1 MPRNIID
8 KLAWWISNKE
18 KREVFRYNINKTVI
32 DSLVNNQEEFKSR
45 YPDLYNKIIYNFLQ
59 YLTNNQEEFKSIYP
73 NNITYNFLQYLINNQ
88 EEFKSKYPDLYNKVT
103 YNFLQY
109 LTNNQEEFKSRYPD
123 LYNKVTYNFLQYLTN
138 NQEEFKSRYPDLYNN
153 ITNSFFKHLENMPKK
168 EFVET
173 YPKFYHNIKNNKTR
187 NSQIINKYLLG
198 LKGIEI
204 GGASYADYG
213 IDAINIDR
221 IDTNVNNNIYYDEQT
236 KNSGYLKKVDLIS
249 KGDDLPFKDNTIDFV
264 FTSHVIEHFYDPI
277 KALKE
282 WYRVI
287 KKDGYIFIIAPHK
300 ERTFDKDRERT
311 TLQELID
318 RHKGTLQSDNQFDDA
333 HHSVWITED
342 FLELCKYLNFNV
354 VEYQDVDDFMG
365 IGFTIVIKK

>member
-8 KLAWWISNKE
+8 KLAWWIPNKE
-18 KREVFRYNINKTVI
+18 KRKQFRYDINKVVI
-32 DSLVNNQEEFKSR
+32 DFIINDKEEFNSK
-45 YPDLYNKIIYNFLQ
+45 YPDLYNNLIDSFFKYITDIPK
-59 YLTNNQEEFKSIYP
+59 EE
-73 NNITYNFLQYLINNQ
+73 L
-88 EEFKSKYPDLYNKVT
+88 KSKYPDLYN
-103 YNFLQY
+103 NFINSFLKH
-109 LTNNQEEFKSRYPD
+109 LTN
-123 LYNKVTYNFLQYLTN
+123 
-138 NQEEFKSRYPDLYNN
+138 
-153 ITNSFFKHLENMPKK
+153 IPKK
-168 EFVET
+168 EFIET
-173 YPKFYHNIKNNKTR
+173 YPEFYNNIKNNQTR
-187 NSQIINKYLLG
+187 NSKIINKYLLG

-318 RHKGTLQSDNQFDDA
+318 RHKGTLQLDNKFDDT

-354 VEYQDVDDFMG
+354 VEYQDADDFMG